1 MMSPYVSTLAAAFL
15 SFLGTEG
22 CIFQETE
29 GGSVLGGGCATGM
42 FSIKTTRFSCDVYTV
57 IDRMYP
63 TNYTNQFEDVR
74 SVSKAT
80 NCVTVSVGVI
90 THAKL

>member
-1 MMSPYVSTLAAAFL
+1 MSQHWLLHFCPSWVQRDVFSRKLKGVVCLGVDALLGCSLLRPPDLVVMSTQLL
-15 SFLGTEG
+15 TE
-22 CIFQETE
+22 CIQQ
-29 GGSVLGGGCATGM
+29 
-42 FSIKTTRFSCDVYTV
+42 I
-57 IDRMYP
+57 
-63 TNYTNQFEDVR
+63 YTNQFEDVR